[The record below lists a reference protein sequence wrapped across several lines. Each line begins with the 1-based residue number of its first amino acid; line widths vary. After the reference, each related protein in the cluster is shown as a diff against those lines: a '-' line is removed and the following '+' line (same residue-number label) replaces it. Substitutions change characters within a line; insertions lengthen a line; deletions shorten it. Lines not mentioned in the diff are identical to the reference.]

1 MNKYLQLT
9 SHLID
14 EFDDVKLKLIPREEN
29 PAADKVARLALAKDA
44 PTTIGLLMEV
54 HTIPSID
61 KLQTLAVQKPSN
73 WMEPIISYI
82 KDGQLPS
89 NSSKSEQQGLLF

>member
-1 MNKYLQLT
+1 MNKYLQLM
-9 SHLID
+9 SQLID
-14 EFDDVKLKLIPREEN
+14 EFNDVKLELIPKEEN
-29 PAADKVARLALAKDA
+29 PDANKVARLALTKVA
-44 PTTIGLLMEV
+44 PTTVGLPMEV

-73 WMEPIISYI
+73 WMEPIITYI

-89 NSSKSEQQGLLF
+89 NSSESEQQGLLF

>member
-1 MNKYLQLT
+1 MNKYLQLI
-9 SHLID
+9 SQLID
-14 EFDDVKLKLIPREEN
+14 EFNDVKLELIPKEEN
-29 PAADKVARLALAKDA
+29 PDANKVARLALTKDA
-44 PTTIGLLMEV
+44 PTTVGLLMEV
-54 HTIPSID
+54 HTIPSIE

-89 NSSKSEQQGLLF
+89 NSSESEQQGLLF

>member
-29 PAADKVARLALAKDA
+29 PTAAKVARLALTKDA
-44 PTTIGLLMEV
+44 PTTVGLLMEV

-73 WMEPIISYI
+73 
-82 KDGQLPS
+82 
-89 NSSKSEQQGLLF
+89 